1 MYYIIYNINNILV
14 TLILVTLY
22 RNILSEVKG
31 DQRDLGREPVR
42 Y

>member
-22 RNILSEVKG
+22 RDILSEVKR